1 MSNIHITALFA
12 TSQAAH
18 AARDSMVAAGIDAS
32 RILVLDRGHA
42 ETAAPT
48 RRAHNGLWGA
58 LKQMFVHDDDA
69 RHYAD
74 SIVRGNPLLVADVS
88 DAERAAALNTLD
100 GFGPVKL
107 EAQDEGTSRV
117 GVRHEASVPAQ
128 EWIASTYRDAITS
141 GNEGIV
147 GGSVLAGDY
156 GSVGAVHGAAA
167 NTDILRGMR
176 FAEPRAAVRA
186 DEDDRISA

>member
-12 TSQAAH
+12 TSKAAH
-18 AARDSMVAAGIDAS
+18 AARDSMVAAGIES
-32 RILVLDRGHA
+32 GRILVLDRGHA
-42 ETAAPT
+42 DTAAPP
-48 RRAHNGLWGA
+48 RLHNGLWGA

-69 RHYAD
+69 RHYAE

-88 DAERAAALNTLD
+88 EAERAAVLNTLD
-100 GFGPVKL
+100 GFGPVKV
-107 EAQDEGTSRV
+107 EAQDEGTTRV
-117 GVRHEASVPAQ
+117 GVRHAASVPAQ

-167 NTDILRGMR
+167 NTDILRGKR
-176 FAEPRAAVRA
+176 FAEPRAPERA